1 MKKLFLSLLL
11 LLSAACSEQIP
22 AEIAPARLKET
33 DLILDVRTDAEHKE
47 VSLDREHW
55 LVPLQRLDAKEFI
68 KEHALDGS
76 KPLYILCRSGKR
88 AKTAADMF
96 KAAGFKK
103 VVVIKGG
110 IIAAEQDGL
119 KIKHGEK

>member
-11 LLSAACSEQIP
+11 FLSAACSEQTP
-22 AEIAPARLKET
+22 AEIAPARLKES
-33 DLILDVRTDAEHKE
+33 DLILDVRTKAEHAE
-47 VSLDREHW
+47 ASLDRKHW
-55 LVPLQRLDAKEFI
+55 LVPLNELDARKFV
-68 KEHALDGS
+68 KEHDLDGS

-88 AKTAADMF
+88 AKTAADKF

-103 VVVIKGG
+103 AVVITGG

-119 KIKHGEK
+119 KIKRGE